1 MKSKTMEFAIDV
13 IYWFSGS
20 VHLVENR
27 INNERSENDN
37 VFLGKFIAYIGFPV
51 GSDWLNDAKAQFE
64 YGTISRGYYDKIH
77 T

>member
-1 MKSKTMEFAIDV
+1 MEFDIDV

-20 VHLVENR
+20 VNLVENKTD
-27 INNERSENDN
+27 NERSEKDK
-37 VFLGKFIAYIGFPV
+37 VFLGKFIEYIGFPC